1 MKKLLLLWLISSTV
15 YGQNLLTKAHAHN
28 DYEHERPF
36 YEAFSLGFGSVE
48 VDVYAVN
55 GQLLVAHDVKDLKA
69 SRTFQNLY
77 LDPLVKVLEAGT
89 SGNYHQL
96 LIDSKTSADSTMPL
110 LLKAIEP
117 YKDLILKN
125 KFRIVI
131 SGNRPAVSD
140 YVKYPAW
147 ITFDGR
153 SNEEVPSFL
162 ATHVVLESEA
172 FYKFG
177 IWNGTSPMTPA
188 LRDKLKVYVDKVHA
202 AGRVVR
208 LWATPEGILAYQT
221 LLDLG
226 VDYIGTDQLGALAAY
241 LKAVNPR

>member
-1 MKKLLLLWLISSTV
+1 MKKLLLLLMISSTI
-15 YGQNLLTKAHAHN
+15 YGQNLLRKAHAHN

-36 YEAFSLGFGSVE
+36 YEAFSLGFGSIE

-77 LDPLVKVLEAGT
+77 LEPLVKVLESGKAG
-89 SGNYHQL
+89 NFHQL
-96 LIDSKTSADSTMPL
+96 LIDSKTSADLTMPL

-117 YKDLILKN
+117 YNALLLKN

-131 SGNRPAVSD
+131 SGNRPIVSD
-140 YVKYPAW
+140 YVKFPSW

-162 ATHVVLESEA
+162 ASHVVLESEA

-177 IWNGTSPMTPA
+177 IWNGTSPMAPS
-188 LRDKLKVYVDKVHA
+188 LRTKLKTYVDKVHA
-202 AGRVVR
+202 AGLVVR
-208 LWATPEGILAYQT
+208 LWATPESLMAYQA

-226 VDYIGTDQLGALAAY
+226 VDYIGTDQLGALAEY
-241 LKAVNPR
+241 LRVNR